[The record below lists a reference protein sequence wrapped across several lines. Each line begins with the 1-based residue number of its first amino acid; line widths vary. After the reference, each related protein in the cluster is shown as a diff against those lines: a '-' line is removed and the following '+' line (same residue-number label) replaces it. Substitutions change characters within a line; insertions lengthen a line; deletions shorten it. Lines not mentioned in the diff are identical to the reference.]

1 MEDIHMN
8 MAFVCNGSSVRAQLA
23 AGIAADFFK
32 DVEIIA
38 AGTLDETMDPN
49 VLKVLEDNG
58 MNGSGI
64 KPVTLWDLPEQLDYA
79 VVVGCDE
86 GGCPLVFADKVIEW
100 DITNPKELG
109 EAGYMT
115 AASELKEELK
125 KLWTEFNPK

>member
-1 MEDIHMN
+1 
-8 MAFVCNGSSVRAQLA
+8 MAFVCNGSSLRAQLA

-38 AGTLDETMDPN
+38 AGTLDETVDSN
-49 VLKVLEDNG
+49 VLKVLAENG
-58 MNGSGI
+58 MDGSGI

-100 DITNPKELG
+100 DITNPKDSG
-109 EAGYMT
+109 EAGFRA

-125 KLWTEFNPK
+125 KLWTEFNP

>member
-1 MEDIHMN
+1 MEDMLMN

-23 AGIAADFFK
+23 AGIALDFFR

-38 AGTLDETMDPN
+38 AGTLDETVDPI
-49 VLKVLEDNG
+49 VVQVLEENG

-109 EAGYMT
+109 EAGYRT

-125 KLWTEFNPK
+125 RLWTEFNPK